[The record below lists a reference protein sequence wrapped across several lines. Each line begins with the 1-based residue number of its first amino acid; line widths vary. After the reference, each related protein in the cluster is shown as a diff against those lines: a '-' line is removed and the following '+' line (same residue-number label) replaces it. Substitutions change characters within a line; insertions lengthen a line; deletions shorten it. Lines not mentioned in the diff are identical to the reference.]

1 MAGLQD
7 QLAGSCGISLPQNL
21 NSLCSGVF
29 PTIDLPG
36 NAVGWESLWPG
47 SLDDPGGHPGRPA
60 ALSGLLLWWEP
71 QGNPDNT
78 VIALRGQPQG
88 LMRSCGFRN
97 PLLSITTPVH
107 HQPLNSLH
115 LVWKYLSQ
123 TRSIFTASRWC

>member
-7 QLAGSCGISLPQNL
+7 QIAGSYGFCLPQNL
-21 NSLCSGVF
+21 NFLCSGVF

-47 SLDDPGGHPGRPA
+47 SLDDPGGHTGRQA
-60 ALSGLLLWWEP
+60 TLSGLLSWLP
-71 QGNPDNT
+71 QGNQDNT
-78 VIALRGQPQG
+78 VMALRGQPQG

-107 HQPLNSLH
+107 HQPLNSSH
-115 LVWKYLSQ
+115 LV
-123 TRSIFTASRWC
+123 